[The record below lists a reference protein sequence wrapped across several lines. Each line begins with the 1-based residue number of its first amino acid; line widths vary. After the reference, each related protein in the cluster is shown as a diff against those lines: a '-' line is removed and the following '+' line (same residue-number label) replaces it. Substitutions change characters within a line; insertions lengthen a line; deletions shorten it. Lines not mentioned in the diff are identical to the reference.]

1 MRAAD
6 GLAEF
11 QVVSGLGDAPELKMG
26 SPVSDVRFHFLVRYV
41 DARQL
46 MSSQPEI
53 EQIPSRKCGDSRS
66 ENRRRA

>member
-1 MRAAD
+1 
-6 GLAEF
+6 
-11 QVVSGLGDAPELKMG
+11 LGNEPELKMG

-53 EQIPSRKCGDSRS
+53 EQIPVHECGDSGS
-66 ENRRRA
+66 DNRRWA